1 MDYLIILLATLLIV
15 VIAYMI
21 STAVSTTTTISK
33 EVDMKD
39 KTADISASSINRPDA
54 TRYAYNIWLYMDKPV
69 TGSTLVPIFNRAND
83 LGLFI
88 NGSTSTL
95 TLRLYRRTGS
105 GNAGSGAEDIIPY
118 QITNNFP
125 LQKWTLVT
133 VSVDNS
139 TIDMYLDGKLVKS
152 VRDTTGSNRHL
163 PDGVSPIVFGVLPG
177 TYMTRFSRVVSPS
190 DPQTAWNLYMEGSGS
205 KKGLGNLV
213 NRYNVNLSIMKDN
226 VLANSISLW

>member
-1 MDYLIILLATLLIV
+1 MDYIIILLATILIV

-21 STAVSTTTTISK
+21 STTVSTTTTISK

-39 KTADISASSINRPDA
+39 KTADISASTLTRPDA
-54 TRYAYNIWLYMDKPV
+54 TRYAYNIWVYMDKPAPG
-69 TGSTLVPIFNRAND
+69 TSDSLIFNRVSD

-88 NGSTSTL
+88 NGATSTL
-95 TLRLYRRTGS
+95 TLKLYRK
-105 GNAGSGAEDIIPY
+105 NAATTY

-152 VRDTTGSNRHL
+152 VIDASDSNRHM
-163 PDGVSPIVFGVLPG
+163 PDATSPIVFGVLPG
-177 TYMTRFSRVVSPS
+177 TYMTKFSRVLSPS
-190 DPQTAWNLYMEGSGS
+190 DPQTAWGLYMEGSGS
-205 KKGLGNLV
+205 KRGLSNLAS
-213 NRYNVNLSIMKDN
+213 RYNVNLSLMKDN
-226 VLANSISLW
+226 VLANSFSLW

>member
-21 STAVSTTTTISK
+21 MTSLSTTTSISK

-39 KTADISASSINRPDA
+39 KTADISASSLTRPDA
-54 TRYAYNIWLYMDKPV
+54 TRYTYNIWVYMDKPL
-69 TGSTLVPIFNRAND
+69 TGTSDVPIFNRKND

-95 TLRLYRRTGS
+95 SLKLYRRIGNNDAGTTG
-105 GNAGSGAEDIIPY
+105 ADIIPY

-125 LQKWTLVT
+125 LQKWVLVT

-139 TIDMYLDGKLVKS
+139 TIDMYLDGKLIKS
-152 VRDTTGSNRHL
+152 VIDTTASKRHV
-163 PDGVSPIVFGVLPG
+163 PDGESPITFGVLPG
-177 TYMTRFSRVVSPS
+177 TYMTKFSRVLSPS
-190 DPQTAWNLYMEGSGS
+190 DPQTAWGLYMEGSGS
-205 KKGLGNLV
+205 KRGITSLA
-213 NRYNVNLSIMKDN
+213 NRYNVNLSLMKDN

>member
-1 MDYLIILLATLLIV
+1 MDYIIILLATILIV

-21 STAVSTTTTISK
+21 STTVSTTTTISK

-39 KTADISASSINRPDA
+39 KTADISASTLTRPDA
-54 TRYAYNIWLYMDKPV
+54 TRYAYNIWVYMDKPAPG
-69 TGSTLVPIFNRAND
+69 TSDSLIFNRVSD

-88 NGSTSTL
+88 NGATSTL
-95 TLRLYRRTGS
+95 TLKLYRK
-105 GNAGSGAEDIIPY
+105 NAATTY

-152 VRDTTGSNRHL
+152 VIDASDSNRHM
-163 PDGVSPIVFGVLPG
+163 PDGTSPIVFGVLPG
-177 TYMTRFSRVVSPS
+177 TYMTKFSRVLSPS
-190 DPQTAWNLYMEGSGS
+190 DPQTAWGLYMEGSGS
-205 KKGLGNLV
+205 KRGLSNLAS
-213 NRYNVNLSIMKDN
+213 RYNVNLSLMKDN
-226 VLANSISLW
+226 VLANSFSLW

>member
-1 MDYLIILLATLLIV
+1 MIILLATILIV

-21 STAVSTTTTISK
+21 STAVSSTTSISK

-39 KTADISASSINRPDA
+39 KTADISASSLTRPDA
-54 TRYAYNIWLYMDKPV
+54 TRYSYNLWVYMDKPV
-69 TGSTLVPIFNRAND
+69 LGTTPVPIFNRTND

-95 TLRLYRRTGS
+95 SLQLYRK
-105 GNAGSGAEDIIPY
+105 NATTTY

-125 LQKWTLVT
+125 LQKWVFVT

-152 VRDTTGSNRHL
+152 VIDASDANSHA
-163 PDGVSPIVFGVLPG
+163 PDGTSPITFGVLTG
-177 TYMTRFSRVVSPS
+177 TYMTKFSRVLSPS
-190 DPQTAWNLYMEGSGS
+190 DPQTAWGLYMEGSGS
-205 KKGLGNLV
+205 KRGLGNLA
-213 NRYNVNLSIMKDN
+213 NRYNVNLSLMKDN
-226 VLANSISLW
+226 VLANSFSLW

>member
-1 MDYLIILLATLLIV
+1 MDYMIILLATVLIV

-21 STAVSTTTTISK
+21 TTSLSSTTAISK

-39 KTADISASSINRPDA
+39 KTADISASTLTRPDA
-54 TRYAYNIWLYMDKPV
+54 TRYAYNVWVYMDKPID
-69 TGSTLVPIFNRAND
+69 GASDVPIFNRMSD

-95 TLRLYRRTGS
+95 TLKLYRKSETV
-105 GNAGSGAEDIIPY
+105 PY

-133 VSVDNS
+133 VSVDNA

-152 VRDTTGSNRHL
+152 IRDAAGPNRHL
-163 PDGVSPIVFGVLPG
+163 PDGTSPIVFGVLPG
-177 TYMTRFSRVVSPS
+177 TYMTRFSRVLSPS
-190 DPQTAWNLYMEGSGS
+190 DPQTAWSLYMEGSGS
-205 KKGLGNLV
+205 KRGISSLL

-226 VLANSISLW
+226 VLANTVSLW

>member
-1 MDYLIILLATLLIV
+1 MDYKIILLATLLIV

-21 STAVSTTTTISK
+21 STSISGTTAISK
-33 EVDMKD
+33 EIDMKD
-39 KTADISASSINRPDA
+39 KTADIAASSLTRPDA
-54 TRYAYNIWLYMDKPV
+54 TRYAYNIWVYMDKPLDG
-69 TGSTLVPIFNRAND
+69 TSDVPIFNRIND

-95 TLRLYRRTGS
+95 TLKLYRKNGTT
-105 GNAGSGAEDIIPY
+105 PY

-125 LQKWTLVT
+125 LQKWTFVT

-152 VRDTTGSNRHL
+152 VIDATDANRHL
-163 PDGVSPIVFGVLPG
+163 PDGASPIVFGVLPG

-205 KKGLGNLV
+205 KKGIGNLV

-226 VLANSISLW
+226 VLANSVSLW

>member
-21 STAVSTTTTISK
+21 STAVSSTTAISK

-39 KTADISASSINRPDA
+39 KTADISASSLTRPDA
-54 TRYAYNIWLYMDKPV
+54 TRYAYNIWVYMDKPLAL
-69 TGSTLVPIFNRAND
+69 TSDAPIFNRKND

-95 TLRLYRRTGS
+95 KLKLYRRTGL
-105 GNAGSGAEDIIPY
+105 NDAGTGGSDIIPY

-125 LQKWTLVT
+125 LQKWTLIT

-152 VRDTTGSNRHL
+152 VIDTTASKRHA
-163 PDGVSPIVFGVLPG
+163 PDGTSPITFGVLPG
-177 TYMTRFSRVVSPS
+177 TYMTRFSRVLSPS
-190 DPQTAWNLYMEGSGS
+190 DPQTAWGLYMEGSGS
-205 KKGLGNLV
+205 KRGLANLV
-213 NRYNVNLSIMKDN
+213 NRYNVNLSLMKDN

>member
-1 MDYLIILLATLLIV
+1 MDYIIILLATILIV

-21 STAVSTTTTISK
+21 STTVSTTTTISK

-39 KTADISASSINRPDA
+39 KTADISASTLTRPDA
-54 TRYAYNIWLYMDKPV
+54 TRYAYNIWVYMDKPA
-69 TGSTLVPIFNRAND
+69 SLSDSPIFNRAND

-88 NGSTSTL
+88 NGATSTL
-95 TLRLYRRTGS
+95 TLKLYRK
-105 GNAGSGAEDIIPY
+105 NAATTY

-152 VRDTTGSNRHL
+152 VIDASDSNRHM
-163 PDGVSPIVFGVLPG
+163 PDATSSIVFGVLPG
-177 TYMTRFSRVVSPS
+177 TYMTKFSRVLSPS
-190 DPQTAWNLYMEGSGS
+190 DPQTAWGLYMEGSGS
-205 KKGLGNLV
+205 KRGLSNLAS
-213 NRYNVNLSIMKDN
+213 RYNVNLSLMKDN
-226 VLANSISLW
+226 VLANSFSLW

>member
-1 MDYLIILLATLLIV
+1 MDYPIILLATLLIV
-15 VIAYMI
+15 VIVYMI
-21 STAVSTTTTISK
+21 STAVSSTTTISK

-39 KTADISASSINRPDA
+39 KTADIRASSLTRPDA
-54 TRYAYNIWLYMDKPV
+54 TRYAYNIWVYMDKPIDV
-69 TGSTLVPIFNRAND
+69 TSDLPIFNRTND

-95 TLRLYRRTGS
+95 SLRLYRRTGS
-105 GNAGSGAEDIIPY
+105 SPTGSGKGDIIPY

-152 VRDTTGSNRHL
+152 VIDTTASKRHV
-163 PDGVSPIVFGVLPG
+163 PDGTSPITFGVLPG
-177 TYMTRFSRVVSPS
+177 TYMTRFSRVLSPS
-190 DPQTAWNLYMEGSGS
+190 DPQTAWSLYMEGSGS
-205 KKGLGNLV
+205 KRGLANLV
-213 NRYNVNLSIMKDN
+213 NRYNVNLSLMKDN